1 MPSDYGGILSAVK
14 AVLVG
19 DTVLTDATTGLL
31 NLYGPDGAAP
41 SRANA
46 IFYPSPPTPRAF
58 PCVSLMD
65 LIIGAAEPRQHD
77 VPMGRVRLAA
87 QVSVWGQ
94 SKDLRAIQTEIDSL
108 LETAARG
115 GAMDT
120 AAWQFDDIDT
130 SGAWHTLAVPGEMVA
145 GAKSIEQRAKAFF
158 VIAAGKG

>member
-1 MPSDYGGILSAVK
+1 MPNDYGGILSAVK
-14 AVLVG
+14 SVLAG
-19 DTVLTDATTGLL
+19 DTVLTDAATGLL

-65 LIIGAAEPRQHD
+65 LVIGAAEPTQHD
-77 VPMGRVRLAA
+77 VPMGRARLAA
-87 QVSVWGQ
+87 QISVWGQ
-94 SKDLRAIQTEIDSL
+94 SQDLRPIQSEIDAL

-130 SGAWHTLAVPGEMVA
+130 RGAWHTVPVPGEMVA
-145 GAKSIEQRAKAFF
+145 GAQLIEQRSKTFF
-158 VIAAGKG
+158 VVAANKG